1 MDNKNT
7 NNVKNNKTK
16 NKNYAVQNKKSA
28 DIDIDEEI
36 LRSVEAMSAPVYSKD
51 FKGNNENDGLDG
63 ANDRMN
69 AADGADNAETG
80 GNNRA
85 DAAHSSSDIRLNKK
99 LRQWNKYKKYVYT
112 LGGIAVAAIVVVA
125 GAKIIGGLNKGD
137 NGAATTAQK
146 QTTAKQETTAAI
158 ADNNTVG
165 TETQAQQTTVADA
178 DKPYNRIFT
187 TDKKVDSEDFSYKD
201 YYANSVFV
209 GDMIISGIEHYGYL
223 DSSQVIS
230 DDNVTTDKAT
240 KFVDQIVSANPDK
253 VFIMLGLNDLNYG
266 TDIRSTDKITQYY
279 KDLIHEIQD
288 KLPNTKIHIVSVL
301 PISKSYEDKST
312 VKISNNNIK
321 ELNKKLVQM
330 VATDGVSY
338 IDLYNA
344 FTDGSGNL
352 DSELTSNGV
361 ALYNSCYGFML
372 NTIAEIT
379 NIDAK

>member
-1 MDNKNT
+1 
-7 NNVKNNKTK
+7 
-16 NKNYAVQNKKSA
+16 
-28 DIDIDEEI
+28 
-36 LRSVEAMSAPVYSKD
+36 
-51 FKGNNENDGLDG
+51 
-63 ANDRMN
+63 
-69 AADGADNAETG
+69 
-80 GNNRA
+80 
-85 DAAHSSSDIRLNKK
+85 
-99 LRQWNKYKKYVYT
+99 
-112 LGGIAVAAIVVVA
+112 
-125 GAKIIGGLNKGD
+125 
-137 NGAATTAQK
+137 
-146 QTTAKQETTAAI
+146 
-158 ADNNTVG
+158 
-165 TETQAQQTTVADA
+165 
-178 DKPYNRIFT
+178 
-187 TDKKVDSEDFSYKD
+187 
-201 YYANSVFV
+201 
-209 GDMIISGIEHYGYL
+209 MIISGIEHYGYL

-321 ELNKKLVQM
+321 ELNQKLVQM